1 MILAL
6 AIAFGLC
13 LVAALTVYLVRL
25 HRRAKAEAREHVEDD
40 VSLGEAELLRRDPQ
54 MLRRHAEG
62 HDGF

>member
-1 MILAL
+1 MISTI
-6 AIAFGLC
+6 AIVSGLC
-13 LVAALTVYLVRL
+13 LVAALAVYLARL
-25 HRRAKAEAREHVEDD
+25 HRRAKAAAREHVEDE